1 MNVLQRYG
9 IKEVADVVFYKLNTD
24 GTPGNIALVLDSLK
38 ISNIEETAESVDAT
52 GGKGN
57 APLITWDYGKSIT
70 LTLQDALFSPASMAL
85 MHGAATPSLA
95 ATTVTRVMRV
105 VATATG
111 AYPAVQYTL
120 NGTTVTISTTTNNL
134 KFYDAEGHEQTTAAS
149 IDKGEILFA
158 KFEQTSGASGG
169 TTLEINADT
178 FPGTYYITGDTYA
191 RDEVT
196 GEDTYFQFIIP
207 KAKIN
212 SNVTLNMQAE
222 GDPTVFDMSIRVLRP
237 TNKVMMK
244 LVQYEL

>member
-9 IKEVADVVFYKLNTD
+9 IKEVADVVFYKIGSN
-24 GTPGNIALVLDSLK
+24 GQPGDIALVLDSLK
-38 ISNIEETAESVDAT
+38 ISNIEETAESVGAT

-85 MHGAATPSLA
+85 MHGAKAPTLTT
-95 ATTVTRVMRV
+95 TTVTRVMRV
-105 VATATG
+105 VATSTTT
-111 AYPAVQYTL
+111 PAVKYTL
-120 NGTTVTISTTTNNL
+120 NGSEVTVTGAT
-134 KFYDAEGHEQTTAAS
+134 FYNAAGTA
-149 IDKGEILFA
+149 ITQNFVVGEVYFA
-158 KFEQTSGASGG
+158 KFEQTSGATGG
-169 TTLEINADT
+169 YTLEISADT

-191 RDEVT
+191 RDEVS
-196 GEDTYFQFIIP
+196 GNDTYFQFIIP

-237 TNKVMMK
+237 TDKVMMK
-244 LVQYEL
+244 LVQYELSA